1 MIFPYVS
8 PYVLLKSQLCQSP
21 PLKDIN
27 CGQSLFHVGSPAGAT
42 TTSMAGAVVGP
53 IGAIEE
59 PDSNFGL
66 KLGQNAAGGCY
77 AVR

>member
-1 MIFPYVS
+1 
-8 PYVLLKSQLCQSP
+8 
-21 PLKDIN
+21 
-27 CGQSLFHVGSPAGAT
+27 
-42 TTSMAGAVVGP
+42 MAGAVVGP